1 MPMRFINRLLWID
14 CSAAALAGVLVLFC
28 SGWLSQWYALP
39 RGLLLFIGAVNLLY
53 ASYSF
58 SLAIRA
64 RRPQPLIA
72 LLVVANG
79 LWALTCL
86 VMAARF
92 AGTAT
97 FFGLAHLLGEAVF
110 VGGLACLEWK
120 WRRQLLTA
128 MAPRQKPSS

>member
-1 MPMRFINRLLWID
+1 MRVVNKLLWID
-14 CSAAALAGVLVLFC
+14 CTAAALAGVVVLVC

-39 RGLLLFIGAVNLLY
+39 RALLLFVGVVNLLY
-53 ASYSF
+53 ASCSF
-58 SLAIRA
+58 SLAVRA
-64 RRPQPLIA
+64 KRPQALIV
-72 LLVVANG
+72 LLVIANG
-79 LWALTCL
+79 LWAAACL

-128 MAPRQKPSS
+128 AAPRQKPSS